1 MTQLFRKGEIV
12 WAKMIGFPWW
22 PATIKRIYL
31 KRKTKED
38 KGKRVTVYESQ
49 PTFYVEFYSDNSHA
63 EIQFKN
69 IEKFYKRFHE
79 KAHTNKKGLLKAIEL
94 AKKDLLKNYKNTSI
108 PLTFLYDTLGKKR
121 FRTRKKKQSKGK
133 ITPQKEKYNSKLR
146 KYSQNNIEDVK
157 IKNTNVN
164 SGNCSKKGKIVSKP
178 LKVITDEDENENDIY
193 QKTTYS
199 GNNNSNYDYN
209 FMSTAL
215 NNCNNNSDFSD
226 SRTISIISHNKND
239 ECMSLSSSVNESDN
253 SSDSEDVSNNTT
265 QNETTFK
272 KTNQKIKC
280 LINQLLRIKI
290 EIRGKE
296 AHRQIISCLKSLKE
310 LYTMNIKS
318 PSQTEIS
325 YYTVIYIFI

>member
-1 MTQLFRKGEIV
+1 M
-12 WAKMIGFPWW
+12 
-22 PATIKRIYL
+22 
-31 KRKTKED
+31 
-38 KGKRVTVYESQ
+38 
-49 PTFYVEFYSDNSHA
+49 
-63 EIQFKN
+63 
-69 IEKFYKRFHE
+69 
-79 KAHTNKKGLLKAIEL
+79 
-94 AKKDLLKNYKNTSI
+94 
-108 PLTFLYDTLGKKR
+108 
-121 FRTRKKKQSKGK
+121 
-133 ITPQKEKYNSKLR
+133 
-146 KYSQNNIEDVK
+146 
-157 IKNTNVN
+157 
-164 SGNCSKKGKIVSKP
+164 
-178 LKVITDEDENENDIY
+178 ITDEDENENDIF
-193 QKTTYS
+193 QKTIHS

-215 NNCNNNSDFSD
+215 NNCNNNSEFSD
-226 SRTISIISHNKND
+226 SRTISIISHNKNN

-253 SSDSEDVSNNTT
+253 SSDSENVSNNTT

>member
-38 KGKRVTVYESQ
+38 KGKKVTVYESQ

-69 IEKFYKRFHE
+69 IEKFYKRFNE

-94 AKKDLLKNYKNTSI
+94 AKKDLLKNNKNTSI
-108 PLTFLYDTLGKKR
+108 PWTFLYDTLGKKR

-133 ITPQKEKYNSKLR
+133 ETPHKEKYNSKLR
-146 KYSQNNIEDVK
+146 KYSQNNIEDFK

-164 SGNCSKKGKIVSKP
+164 AGNCSKKGKILSKQ
-178 LKVITDEDENENDIY
+178 LKVISDEEENESDIY
-193 QKTTYS
+193 QKEIYK
-199 GNNNSNYDYN
+199 GNNNCDIIAA
-209 FMSTAL
+209 T
-215 NNCNNNSDFSD
+215 NNCDNNSEFSE
-226 SRTISIISHNKND
+226 SRTISISHNKNN
-239 ECMSLSSSVNESDN
+239 ESVSLSSSVNESD
-253 SSDSEDVSNNTT
+253 SSSELGSLSSNTIQT
-265 QNETTFK
+265 ETNFK

-296 AHRQIISCLKSLKE
+296 THRQIISCLKSLKE
-310 LYTMNIKS
+310 IYTMNIKS